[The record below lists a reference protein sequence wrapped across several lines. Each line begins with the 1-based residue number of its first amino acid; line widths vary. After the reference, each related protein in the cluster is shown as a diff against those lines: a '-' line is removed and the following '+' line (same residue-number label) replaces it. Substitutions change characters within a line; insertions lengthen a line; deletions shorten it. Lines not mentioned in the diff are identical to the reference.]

1 MNRCYRLSRWLAIS
15 CCVAGLCFLSGCDNP
30 QQSKNDDALK
40 ESVAALSQRV
50 QEIEKKQDVLSETE
64 AAHQRVS
71 QAEITELRQTLMELH
86 ERVNDNCDSKVVEG
100 QVQKVRRALQDVR
113 QLAAICQS
121 YSTDFGCYP
130 APPASP
136 FLIYGQWPFSQ
147 VALLARQLAPD
158 YTASLVGWDPW
169 GSPYLYWASARRD
182 HFAILCVGANKKPD
196 YSPELGQRMKVIF
209 ATGVTG
215 PSLNQ
220 PCFETD
226 IVWVDSSLLQGPEGE
241 LRHCKDSRL
250 N

>member
-1 MNRCYRLSRWLAIS
+1 MNERYGLPRWLVIV
-15 CCVAGLCFLSGCDNP
+15 CVIAFLSACDNQ
-30 QQSKNDDALK
+30 QQSKKEDTLQ

-50 QEIEKKQDVLSETE
+50 QGIEKKQDLLSASE

-71 QAEITELRQTLMELH
+71 QAEIAQLKQALMELH
-86 ERVNDNCDSKVVEG
+86 ERVSDNCDSKVVEG
-100 QVQKVRRALQDVR
+100 QVQKVRRALQEVR
-113 QLAAICQS
+113 QLATICQS

-130 APPASP
+130 APPARP

-158 YTASLVGWDPW
+158 YTVDLVGWDPW

-196 YSPELGQRMKVIF
+196 YCPELGQRIKVIF

-226 IVWVDSSLLQGPEGE
+226 IVWVDGSLLQGPEGE
-241 LRHCKDSRL
+241 LRHCKGGQL
-250 N
+250 H